1 MSAEAKVLQQ
11 IEHSLD
17 DIVRKAESC
26 VTGTRAASLDLEESQ
41 LRNLQN
47 LASATDS
54 VLALENFIGYQMGRK
69 KIPAEVGRQ
78 ILEDMREL
86 SQMAEQIAQKDSA
99 LLRRVWMEL
108 IRLYLGFLVRKFVAE
123 RKG

>member
-1 MSAEAKVLQQ
+1 MTTAKVLQQ

-17 DIVRKAESC
+17 DVVQKAEAC
-26 VTGTRAASLDLEESQ
+26 ITGTRAAALELEESQ

-54 VLALENFIGYQMGRK
+54 VPVLENFIGYQMGRR

-86 SQMAEQIAQKDSA
+86 SRRAEQIAQRDPE
-99 LLRRVWMEL
+99 LLRWVRMEL